1 MESIT
6 PFKVSF
12 TIDSASSHILQYFQ
26 NICSAPT
33 KGEDI
38 MREEYLKEITPLLEK
53 CDISTLDLIYQI
65 LFKKCQNAC

>member
-1 MESIT
+1 LIPQPVIQYNIFRTFVLSI
-6 PFKVSF
+6 
-12 TIDSASSHILQYFQ
+12 
-26 NICSAPT
+26 APA

-65 LFKKCQNAC
+65 LFKKCQNA